1 MRLDAVPTLLFLGVS
16 GIIACEG
23 SGTPPITPQ
32 PDTGVTQSSGGS
44 SSSSK
49 SNSTASNKG
58 GSKSTSSN
66 QGSGGTPDDETTEGQ
81 GGTTSDD
88 TSEPSTTDATGGTKA
103 TSSKITSAK
112 GGSTGAGGTKATGG
126 SAAGGTSATG
136 ATGGTKAV
144 GGTTAKATTTA
155 SGPRF
160 TPSGTEGKTTR
171 YWDCCKPT
179 CAWSQN
185 TSKPIQSCD
194 KSNNPLGGFGDTS
207 GCDGGNAF
215 MCWKYAPFA
224 KNDGEAFAFAAR
236 NVPCGQCFELI
247 FTGTSNEPGQDR
259 TCAAVKGK
267 KLTVQVTNT
276 GSDVGSNQF
285 DLLIPGGGVGKFN
298 GCTSGGNQ
306 LGSLLIGAQYGGL
319 AMDCNYNKSC
329 VKDACSVFQG
339 KPDLLKGCMWYADW
353 MGAADNPKMMFK
365 QVPCPS
371 ELTAVSGISG

>member
-1 MRLDAVPTLLFLGVS
+1 MRLDAAPTLLFLAVS
-16 GIIACEG
+16 GIMACEE
-23 SGTPPITPQ
+23 SGTPPTTTQ
-32 PDTGVTQSSGGS
+32 PGTSVAQSSGGS

-49 SNSTASNKG
+49 SKTTTSTKG
-58 GSKSTSSN
+58 GSKSTASASE
-66 QGSGGTPDDETTEGQ
+66 GSGGATDTVDETTEAQ
-81 GGTTSDD
+81 GGTTSE
-88 TSEPSTTDATGGTKA
+88 EPSTTIASGGTKA
-103 TSSKITSAK
+103 TSSKTTATK
-112 GGSTGAGGTKATGG
+112 GGNTGAGGTKATGG
-126 SAAGGTSATG
+126 TKAAGGTKAT
-136 ATGGTKAV
+136 TGGTKAT
-144 GGTTAKATTTA
+144 GGTTTKAATTA

-160 TPSGTEGKTTR
+160 TPAGTDGKTTR

-185 TSKPIQSCD
+185 TSKPIQSCGKD
-194 KSNNPLGGFGDTS
+194 NNPLGGYGDTS

-247 FTGTSNEPGQDR
+247 FTGECTDAAANR
-259 TCAAVKGK
+259 TCASIKGK

-298 GCTSGGNQ
+298 GCTAGGNQ
-306 LGSLLIGAQYGGL
+306 LSGLNIGEQYGGL
-319 AMDCNYNKSC
+319 AMDCAYNKGC
-329 VKDACSVFQG
+329 VKDACKVFEG
-339 KPDLLKGCMWYADW
+339 KPDLLKGCIWYADW

-365 QVPCPS
+365 QVSCPS
-371 ELTAVSGISG
+371 ELTAVSGMSG